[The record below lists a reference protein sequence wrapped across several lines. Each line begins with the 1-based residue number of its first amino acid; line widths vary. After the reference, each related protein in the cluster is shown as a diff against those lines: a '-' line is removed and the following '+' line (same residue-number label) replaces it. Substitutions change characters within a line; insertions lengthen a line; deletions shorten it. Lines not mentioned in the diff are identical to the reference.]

1 MVKSGLCPGPIS
13 VRLEAI
19 GEEGFEGTLLFI
31 SVSITIRQVQS
42 CKAGHCIIRKKK
54 KREEQGVP
62 TGIV

>member
-1 MVKSGLCPGPIS
+1 MVKSELCPGPIS

-31 SVSITIRQVQS
+31 SVTITIRQVQS
-42 CKAGHCIIRKKK
+42 CKAEHCIIRKKK